1 MADTLES
8 DQSLASGTSDDVR
21 DWLEPGESWFCEE
34 HHQIALVPED
44 IPDGYVQICLE
55 CHPDMQPMVVVY
67 GTESDST
74 YLPISGAAFEDW
86 LNGGGTETPVSWTN
100 MSTLIGEDQSLI
112 YVSSFR
118 DSAVNGY
125 AAFRF
130 IFSGSPLVGDVSGK
144 YLYFYSKVPGIL
156 PANLRY
162 SFQPLPFNSMTPF
175 ASYSYT
181 PATGSEYL
189 DYVYSYQFGSPAGG
203 NTLYMSTFVGAG
215 DGYKFYWSG
224 FYLSD
229 TPYTGD
235 GSGSGG
241 TGGGT
246 QPEEPGFDDPDGW
259 LGGLIDSIIE
269 GINEVID
276 GIGNIATNIASLPSN
291 IASALTN
298 LFGQVVSAVTS
309 IGDQITNALVTLG
322 NFIIDGLKQ
331 LFIPSDGY
339 FEGVA
344 ADMQAWL
351 EDHLG
356 LLVYPFTLVAD
367 LASRIAAVQGG
378 EPTAHIPEIAY
389 TNDGEKYVLIEEQEV
404 NLYEQVGRNETFLEL
419 HQLYLMAT
427 DAAIGGALAFLA
439 WKKFDQITGGS
450 ST

>member
-1 MADTLES
+1 M
-8 DQSLASGTSDDVR
+8 LA
-21 DWLEPGESWFCEE
+21 
-34 HHQIALVPED
+34 PED
-44 IPDGYVQICLE
+44 IPEGYEQICLE
-55 CHPDMQPMVVVY
+55 CHPDMQPMVEVY

-86 LNGGGTETPVSWTN
+86 LNGSGTETPMSWTN

-112 YVSSFR
+112 YVASFR

-203 NTLYMSTFVGAG
+203 NTLYMSTFVAG
-215 DGYKFYWSG
+215 GNGYKFYWSG

-241 TGGGT
+241 SGGT

-269 GINEVID
+269 GINELID

-309 IGDQITNALVTLG
+309 IGDQITNALTILG
-322 NFIIDGLKQ
+322 NFLIDGLKQ
-331 LFIPSDGY
+331 LFIPSDDY
-339 FEGVA
+339 FSTTA
-344 ADMQAWL
+344 SDLMSWF

-356 LLVYPFTLVAD
+356 LLVYPFTLVTD
-367 LASRIAAVQGG
+367 LASRIAAISDT
-378 EPTAHIPEIAY
+378 EPTLTFPELSFDM
-389 TNDGEKYVLIEEQEV
+389 DGEEYTFIEETQV
-404 NLYEQVGRNETFLEL
+404 NLFDQFGPEGSESRTTFETL
-419 HQLYLMAT
+419 HGYYLTLA
-427 DAAIGGALAFLA
+427 DAAIAGALALLA
-439 WKKFDQITGGS
+439 WRKFDQITGGA